1 MKAEVRLT
9 FSAWRDSI
17 YIRTFLG
24 REDEG
29 GTTEVVIQ
37 VDDRVDVVESELCV
51 DLARQFEF
59 WTDLEDATIDN
70 E

>member
-17 YIRTFLG
+17 YIRTCLG